1 MKKLIA
7 SAIATL
13 GLLVL
18 ALPVLAGAKNA
29 THIVWNWDN
38 PQTPGN
44 GDKSAHFL
52 LTGSGLVNA
61 WTYDHPDLG
70 DARFI
75 FKPLSKFP
83 NAVEEGCDE
92 GWVRENPNWKPK
104 GIYNSADS
112 ENKALIKDIFGTDME
127 KIYLFCAYPME

>member
-1 MKKLIA
+1 MKKLLAAGIA
-7 SAIATL
+7 GATL
-13 GLLVL
+13 LVCG
-18 ALPVLAGAKNA
+18 LPVFAGAKNA
-29 THIVWNWDN
+29 TYIQWTW
-38 PQTPGN
+38 PAGI
-44 GDKSAHFL
+44 DKSAYFQT
-52 LTGSGLVNA
+52 TGSGLVNA
-61 WTYDHPDLG
+61 WTYNHPDLG

-112 ENKALIKDIFGTDME
+112 ENKALIMEIFGTDME
-127 KIYLFCAYPME
+127 KYIFSVHTQWNKFI